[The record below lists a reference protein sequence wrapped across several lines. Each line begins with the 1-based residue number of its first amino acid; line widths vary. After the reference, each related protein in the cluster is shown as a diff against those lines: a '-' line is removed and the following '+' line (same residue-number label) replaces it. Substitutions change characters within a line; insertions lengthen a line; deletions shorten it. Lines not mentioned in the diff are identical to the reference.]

1 MALNVVMLGA
11 SRSGK
16 TSILASMLNNLRDQ
30 NTDNIINKC
39 FYIKDR
45 SDYDALEDAERIEQV
60 KLQENVDNMRD
71 LLTPP
76 IQIQGRKYVPKMT
89 KLFGSEAPFTYKF
102 DVQTKINNVATG
114 PKITINF
121 HDIPGEYCSIGK
133 FDLVEDLISN
143 AQLLLVA
150 VDVPSM
156 MYAKEMNKHALN
168 TVMNCPEEVLNAV
181 QKLGTT
187 CYDDIADP
195 KKRNEALRKLL
206 KMVIFVPIKCEY
218 WLHNGKRQEIDE
230 EIKRVYNQVITQCKQ
245 QENIQTLILPVETI
259 GSCIFDHH
267 SDEDNSL
274 ILLYNSTPKSKLYMS
289 EDTINGCAA
298 VRCERLAKGQVRLKN
313 GVIYDL
319 DPSDQLILAKERARH
334 PYCYDGG
341 TKLIPF
347 AWFIPTDSK
356 YAPKYCDFLFT
367 QILRFSIMDF
377 AKRTGQSARQ
387 AFDGAQ
393 SLMDIIRAIPQYFR
407 RLIQGHTAAYS
418 NVLQVQAFQT
428 CISAIDISNWINEN
442 PIVYLVN
449 REDGHDVV

>member
-1 MALNVVMLGA
+1 MALDVVMLGA

-39 FYIKDR
+39 FYIKDQ
-45 SDYDALEDAERIEQV
+45 SDYDALKEAWRIEQV
-60 KLQENVDNMRD
+60 KLQENVDSMQD
-71 LLTPP
+71 LLNPP
-76 IQIQGRKYVPKMT
+76 IQEGKYVPKMT
-89 KLFGSEAPFTYKF
+89 NLFGSSAPFTYKF
-102 DVQTKINNVATG
+102 EVQTKINNVVSG

-156 MYAKEMNKHALN
+156 MYAKKTGMHALN

-187 CYDDIADP
+187 CYDDIADL
-195 KKRNEALRKLL
+195 KKRNEALRNLL

-218 WLHNGKRQEIDE
+218 WLHHGKRQEIDD
-230 EIKRVYNQVITQCKQ
+230 EIRRVYNQAITQCEQ
-245 QENIQTLILPVETI
+245 QDNIQMLILPVETI

-267 SDEDNSL
+267 SNEDNSL
-274 ILLYNSTPKSKLYMS
+274 ILLYDSKPKSKLHIS
-289 EDTINGCAA
+289 EDTIDGCAA
-298 VRCERLAKGQVRLKN
+298 VRCECFAKGQVRLKN
-313 GVIYDL
+313 GVIYDMR
-319 DPSDQLILAKERARH
+319 SGGQLILAKERARH

-347 AWFIPTDSK
+347 TWFIPIDSK

-393 SLMDIIRAIPQYFR
+393 TLMDIIKAIPQYFR

-418 NVLQVQAFQT
+418 DVLQVQAFQT
-428 CISAIDISNWINEN
+428 CIMAINITKWMEAN

-449 REDGHDVV
+449 REDGHDVL

>member
-30 NTDNIINKC
+30 NVDNVINQC
-39 FYIKDR
+39 FYIDDK
-45 SDYDALEDAERIEQV
+45 SDYNGIGEAERIEQV

-76 IQIQGRKYVPKMT
+76 IQGGKYVPKMT
-89 KLFGSEAPFTYKF
+89 KLFGSDDAFTYEF
-102 DVQTKINNVATG
+102 EVQTKINNVATG

-121 HDIPGEYCSIGK
+121 HDIPGEYCSVGK
-133 FDLVEDLISN
+133 FNLVEDLISN

-156 MYAKEMNKHALN
+156 MYAKEMGRNALN

-187 CYDDIADP
+187 CYDDIPDVQ
-195 KKRNEALRKLL
+195 KRNNALRNLL

-230 EIKRVYNQVITQCKQ
+230 EIKRVYNQAITQCKQ

-289 EDTINGCAA
+289 EDTINGRAV
-298 VRCERLAKGQVRLKN
+298 VRCERFAEGQVRLKN

-319 DPSDQLILAKERARH
+319 DPRDQLILAKDRAHH

-387 AFDGAQ
+387 AFAGAQ

-428 CISAIDISNWINEN
+428 CISAIDISNWMNEN

>member
-16 TSILASMLNNLRDQ
+16 TSILASMLDNVRDSKS
-30 NTDNIINKC
+30 DNIINKC
-39 FYIKDR
+39 FYVRDK
-45 SDYDALEDAERIEQV
+45 SDYNGVDSKRIEQV
-60 KLQENVDNMRD
+60 ELQANVDGMKD

-76 IQIQGRKYVPKMT
+76 TQGMYVPQMPNLSGT
-89 KLFGSEAPFTYKF
+89 NNPFTYMF
-102 DVQTKINNVATG
+102 DVQTRIDNIASG

-121 HDIPGEYCSIGK
+121 HDIPGELCSNRNYSMI
-133 FDLVEDLISN
+133 EDIINN

-150 VDVPSM
+150 VDVPSL
-156 MYAKEMNKHALN
+156 MYAKETGKHSLD
-168 TVMNCPEEVLNAV
+168 TVMNCPEEVFNAV

-187 CYDDIADP
+187 CCDDISDYHD
-195 KKRNEALRKLL
+195 RNNALRNLL

-218 WLHNGKRQEIDE
+218 WLHNGRRQEIDD
-230 EIKRVYNQVITQCKQ
+230 EIRRVYKRAIQQCKQ
-245 QENIQTLILPVETI
+245 QDNIQTLILPVETI
-259 GSCIFDHH
+259 GSCVFDHH

-274 ILLYNSTPKSKLYMS
+274 ILKYASPSKSKLYIS
-289 EDTINGCAA
+289 EDTIDGCAA
-298 VRCERLAKGQVRLKN
+298 VRCEQIAEGQVRLKN

-319 DPSDQLILAKERARH
+319 RPGDQLILAKERRKH
-334 PYCYDGG
+334 PYCYIDKGG
-341 TKLIPF
+341 AIPIPF
-347 AWFIPTDSK
+347 TWFKAENSQ

-418 NVLQVQAFQT
+418 NVLQVQAFQS
-428 CISAIDISNWINEN
+428 CISAIDISNWMNEN

-449 REDGHDVV
+449 REDGHDVLH